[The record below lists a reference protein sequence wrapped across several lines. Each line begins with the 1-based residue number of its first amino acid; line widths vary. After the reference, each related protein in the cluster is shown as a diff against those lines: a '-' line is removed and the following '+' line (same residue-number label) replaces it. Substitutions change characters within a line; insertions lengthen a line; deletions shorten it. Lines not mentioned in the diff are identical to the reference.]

1 MKFVIKRILTKTFLI
16 MNKNDNNSIEEVKKD
31 TSDILNVLKEQQES
45 LQGIKGWFQEIIRKL
60 NSIINGVKDL
70 PGLIV
75 KELKKSPIVSIV
87 DSIMGFIH
95 NIKEMVTAATGFLSQ
110 TKTIP
115 QAEMEL
121 NKTAVENFIS
131 GIGELIQATNRLIER
146 KELPFIKLVFPDLDW
161 LFKLIPNFVLNIISI
176 GPNALMKDWDQLPVR
191 IAKRI
196 DGIQQFENEEAK
208 AGNLV
213 LELTSIIGL
222 LKLSKIIASTIRSF
236 IARDLTLGVTIL
248 GEGSQMEVSASPAS
262 MPWTICYNIIDA
274 VIVILEMCI
283 PNSQTRL
290 LTS

>member
-1 MKFVIKRILTKTFLI
+1 
-16 MNKNDNNSIEEVKKD
+16 MNKNDNNSIDEVKID
-31 TSDILNVLKEQQES
+31 TSNILNVLEEQQES
-45 LQGIKGWFQEIIRKL
+45 IQEINGWINDIIRKL
-60 NSIINGVKDL
+60 NSIIEGIKNI

-87 DSIMGFIH
+87 DSIMGFIS
-95 NIKEMVTAATGFLSQ
+95 NIKQMVTAATSFLGH

-115 QAEMEL
+115 QAEMDV
-121 NKTAVENFIS
+121 NKTAIENFIS
-131 GIGELIQATNRLIER
+131 GIGEMIQATNRLIER

-161 LFKLIPNFVLNIISI
+161 LFNLIPNFVLNIISI
-176 GPNALMKDWDQLPVR
+176 GPNALIKDWDQLPGR

-196 DGIQQFENEEAK
+196 DGIQQFENEQVK
-208 AGNLV
+208 TGNLL

-222 LKLSKIIASTIRSF
+222 LKLAKIIASTIRSF

-262 MPWTICYNIIDA
+262 MPWTICYNVIDA

-283 PNSQTRL
+283 PNSQTKL
-290 LTS
+290 LAS